1 MVCKALRAIFFLHLY
16 VIFFIDFG
24 ELLTRNFNYCPLLDN
39 IFPATFPPKKK
50 KKNSGRTNRGY
61 SGGHPAVITAALGV
75 EALFSMRCTHDKIE
89 AAHENNDSKR
99 ADHTYIAS

>member
-1 MVCKALRAIFFLHLY
+1 MAILKF
-16 VIFFIDFG
+16 
-24 ELLTRNFNYCPLLDN
+24 
-39 IFPATFPPKKK
+39 KK
-50 KKNSGRTNRGY
+50 KKNSGKTNRGY

-99 ADHTYIAS
+99 ADHTYIASRVFEKFRISKFDV